1 MRPER
6 TDAEHRD
13 RVRLQHMMDA
23 ARQAMSFIVG
33 RSRDDLG
40 QDDMLARALMHAI
53 QEIGEAASK
62 VSSATRQRAPTLPW
76 REIIGMRHFLVH
88 VYWGVDLDRLWRT
101 ATEDLPV
108 LVRELERATRHWPLR
123 GAGGP
128 L

>member
-1 MRPER
+1 MQVQLIHDSGPMEFHSFYRNAQDGGDRPGTFPLCDE
-6 TDAEHRD
+6 
-13 RVRLQHMMDA
+13 LQH
-23 ARQAMSFIVG
+23 F
-33 RSRDDLG
+33 
-40 QDDMLARALMHAI
+40 
-53 QEIGEAASK
+53 
-62 VSSATRQRAPTLPW
+62 PLPW